1 MIHYLLIKKKWE
13 VDNIKLPN
21 FNRYIYERILI
32 IAIKNNKPF
41 GSIQIDINKIYNSS
55 EFHNVCIYKDYFGMG
70 LCKIL
75 INIAQYYAFFKLKL
89 LHILIYCKNINIPAC
104 KCYKGTFGEQIFKNK
119 KINYIDYNNKKQS
132 EMINSFYTDKKKHNK
147 IIKQLYNKYRKIN
160 IL

>member
-1 MIHYLLIKKKWE
+1 MEKYNCFKDDTLSFNKKKKWE

-55 EFHNVCIYKDYFGMG
+55 EFHNVCIYKDYLGMG

-75 INIAQYYAFFKLKL
+75 INIAQYYAL
-89 LHILIYCKNINIPAC
+89 LTHW
-104 KCYKGTFGEQIFKNK
+104 
-119 KINYIDYNNKKQS
+119 
-132 EMINSFYTDKKKHNK
+132 
-147 IIKQLYNKYRKIN
+147 
-160 IL
+160 